1 MIENWGKGWTSPPP
15 VKKKKRT
22 RKPVR
27 IKRPTYTEDVKRYHI
42 IYSARLDHR
51 EFR

>member
-1 MIENWGKGWTSPPP
+1 MFENWGRGWNQPPP

-22 RKPVR
+22 RKPAR

-42 IYSARLDHR
+42 LYSAQINYR
-51 EFR
+51 EFQ